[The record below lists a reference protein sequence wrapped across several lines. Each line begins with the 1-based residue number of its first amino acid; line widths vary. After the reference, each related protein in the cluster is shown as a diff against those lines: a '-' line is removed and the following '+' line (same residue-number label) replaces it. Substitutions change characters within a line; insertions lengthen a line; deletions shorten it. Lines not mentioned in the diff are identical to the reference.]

1 MQKNYQHRLFY
12 GGAASK
18 RELQEGGI
26 KGLPRPE
33 RGGVLRLVLSPVEGL
48 SKGWSLFCS
57 PLGLRCSEGEEVV
70 WAL

>member
-1 MQKNYQHRLFY
+1 MLVQKNYQHRLFY

-33 RGGVLRLVLSPVEGL
+33 RGGVLSL

-57 PLGLRCSEGEEVV
+57 PLALRCSEGEMVV
-70 WAL
+70 WVV